1 MKKNND
7 SAKGYVEV
15 PDPYRTKTRDGRTI
29 LCFACGLGG
38 SAVKRLRI
46 IGCDACDANFH
57 LDCLDPPL
65 VTLPSCSSKW
75 VCPLHMDKT
84 LPCRQAPKEASVIP
98 IDTLNTPNNGDINVL
113 VTPQN
118 RTKAKQVEEIIIN
131 RVKYHVPENII
142 ILDFWAKLGKGHE
155 LLNTALLD
163 PPPARDNLL
172 AALTNQASTSA
183 TPSLK
188 NSSLAPTTNASREDV
203 VPRPS
208 STDSVTHSSSLLP
221 RPSSSTIVPTTH
233 PDLSCLLQA
242 AQQINE
248 VPAPQTTEGLALLGN
263 AASLQTPVTSNP
275 RRSHKKKTN
284 VAAPRTRTRGSA
296 RLSKSASTPSEVPD
310 IQTPHEQNIPPEQ
323 SEPSSKALP
332 DTPSTVTGHIDMPLS
347 SNDTSASSNKL
358 LLPLPIPPAPSTRTR
373 KRKKRVAAPASS
385 LTAPIDQ
392 TQIATTPSTV
402 QADTSDIAH
411 CPQLVNSATV
421 ANAVP
426 SQTLNITQSAQPH
439 LSKPHSSISN
449 YVVRHDDAT
458 RDPLLFSS
466 IPAVNSAPSN
476 TPHADQ
482 SAPLDNS
489 RPELPISRKATTSDQ
504 HSHVDRPL
512 GCTFAHV
519 LGSYPAHSSPS
530 EGRPTPAQATETL
543 PFASHNPATS
553 NSKQK
558 TALGQFTQS
567 TLAPENPSVTSV
579 SHISPDLQGID
590 AERSETSSVAR
601 PLRKKARRSTNNS
614 HAQST
619 NSTPLSKAAELQTV
633 LPSLPAVSQP
643 LQGTLNVSQSSSRA
657 LISSTGEVT
666 VNRAE
671 FSSATNTSQSS
682 SRAGDAL
689 SGTAMVNRVDVP
701 GRTTINRGQKSTK
714 APSNKMA
721 TPSLT
726 SMTPGPNAAE
736 STIATAVPPNH
747 RDPAIH
753 QLHCMSSSASSMT
766 PSSATIGLQQTTK
779 NTLSGTVPASVKHPE
794 QTKSTQNHMTPDLLS
809 QSVQPPATSSNTAR
823 HSLPTGVAP
832 TTKTKRKKSVKNSS
846 IPPSSAYKQTADKAQ
861 SHVSEKF
868 ALIASQDNAFGTTTF
883 TLDPRL
889 AAPANTE
896 VLQAYKPSGL
906 GEGPANSSA
915 KISISLAR
923 YENDQSKTL
932 ASAASTKPPRKKVKR
947 KSAPANGSTHPTVG
961 AASLPRAPPP
971 NENPISPYAPQLSQS
986 TLRPAAPTFVPHPQ
1000 NPMTHVPQHL
1010 RGSPHVAH
1018 PHSFPFVHH
1027 PQHSP
1032 TAFNTAAAQQPYV
1045 PHPQHQ
1051 APGPKS
1057 AAPSILNGR
1066 TLTHEGSGSQ
1076 GQSRRGSLTVHGS
1089 SPPLATTSAS
1099 PVAPLIDE
1107 TKFATAVGSRPS
1119 SAVGNPASNQSL
1131 DGVFIPLPLTK
1142 PVKATPDPSS
1152 WK

>member
-1 MKKNND
+1 MLLYMVSASTDSLAAEIVDNQQTEMKKNND

-373 KRKKRVAAPASS
+373 KRKNESQLPHHRSQP
-385 LTAPIDQ
+385 L
-392 TQIATTPSTV
+392 STK
-402 QADTSDIAH
+402 H
-411 CPQLVNSATV
+411 KLQLPKHFNSATV

-530 EGRPTPAQATETL
+530 GGRPTPAQATETL

-986 TLRPAAPTFVPHPQ
+986 TLRPAAPP
-1000 NPMTHVPQHL
+1000 
-1010 RGSPHVAH
+1010 
-1018 PHSFPFVHH
+1018 
-1027 PQHSP
+1027 SP

-1076 GQSRRGSLTVHGS
+1076 GNPG
-1089 SPPLATTSAS
+1089 
-1099 PVAPLIDE
+1099 E
-1107 TKFATAVGSRPS
+1107 AV
-1119 SAVGNPASNQSL
+1119 
-1131 DGVFIPLPLTK
+1131 
-1142 PVKATPDPSS
+1142 
-1152 WK
+1152 

>member
-1 MKKNND
+1 MVSASTDSLAAEIVDNHQTEMKKNND

-84 LPCRQAPKEASVIP
+84 LPC
-98 IDTLNTPNNGDINVL
+98 L
-113 VTPQN
+113 TPQN

-155 LLNTALLD
+155 SLNTALLD

-332 DTPSTVTGHIDMPLS
+332 DTPSTVTGHIDMPLP
-347 SNDTSASSNKL
+347 SNDTSVSSNKL
-358 LLPLPIPPAPSTRTR
+358 LLPLPIPPAPSNRTR

-411 CPQLVNSATV
+411 CPQL
-421 ANAVP
+421 
-426 SQTLNITQSAQPH
+426 
-439 LSKPHSSISN
+439 PHSSISS
-449 YVVRHDDAT
+449 YVARHDDAT

-482 SAPLDNS
+482 SAPLDNP
-489 RPELPISRKATTSDQ
+489 RPELPISRKATTS
-504 HSHVDRPL
+504 
-512 GCTFAHV
+512 
-519 LGSYPAHSSPS
+519 
-530 EGRPTPAQATETL
+530 RPTPAQATETL

-614 HAQST
+614 LSQST

-643 LQGTLNVSQSSSRA
+643 LQGTLNSR
-657 LISSTGEVT
+657 I
-666 VNRAE
+666 
-671 FSSATNTSQSS
+671 SSATNTSQSS

-1000 NPMTHVPQHL
+1000 NPMTL
-1010 RGSPHVAH
+1010 
-1018 PHSFPFVHH
+1018 
-1027 PQHSP
+1027 P

-1051 APGPKS
+1051 APGPNNNIRLS
-1057 AAPSILNGR
+1057 A
-1066 TLTHEGSGSQ
+1066 
-1076 GQSRRGSLTVHGS
+1076 
-1089 SPPLATTSAS
+1089 
-1099 PVAPLIDE
+1099 APLIDE
-1107 TKFATAVGSRPS
+1107 TKFATAGSRPS